1 MENKLQGPD
10 CSIIIVNY
18 KYYRLINDC
27 IDSVI
32 KYTSGVSYE
41 IIVVDNSSEG
51 SDIDRLKEKYS
62 SCVQIIKNKENLGFA
77 RANNQGL
84 SVAKGKYILLL
95 NNDTLFLENS
105 LRKII
110 DFSES
115 KENNLVV
122 GCKIL
127 NADMTRQVSVWEF
140 DNFLNSL
147 SEILFIYK
155 LFPKS
160 RLLNRFYGNY
170 VEISEPAEVDA
181 VKGCFLFCR
190 RDVAEKLQGLDERFY
205 FYMEETDF
213 CYRLK
218 AMGGKVYYF
227 PGTEIVHLDGSSTKS
242 IQWFKFRNQTMAKI
256 QFLQKHAKG
265 ARFFLMTF
273 LHYFGVFLRIFIYLS
288 MGILSLNKNLLKKSF
303 YYLRQLGV
311 YPKNLFK

>member
-1 MENKLQGPD
+1 MENKLVKPD

-18 KYYRLINDC
+18 KDYKLIYDC

-32 KYTSGVSYE
+32 KHTSGLSYE

-51 SDIDRLKEKYS
+51 SEIDRLKEKYL

-77 RANNQGL
+77 RANNQGIGI
-84 SVAKGKYILLL
+84 ARGRYILLL

-105 LRKII
+105 LRKLI

-115 KENNLVV
+115 RGNNLIA

-140 DNFLNSL
+140 DNFLNAL

-155 LFPKS
+155 VFPRS
-160 RLLNRFYGNY
+160 RLLNRFYKNY
-170 VEISEPAEVDA
+170 VETTEPSEVDV
-181 VKGCFLFCR
+181 VKGCFLFCP
-190 RDVAEKLQGLDERFY
+190 RDVAEKLNRLDERFY

-218 AMGGKVYYF
+218 SMGGKVYYF

-256 QFLQKHAKG
+256 QFLQKHVKG
-265 ARFFLMTF
+265 VRFFLMAF
-273 LHYFGVFLRIFIYLS
+273 LHYFGVFLRTFVYLA
-288 MGILSLNKNLLKKSF
+288 MGVLSLNKILLKKSF